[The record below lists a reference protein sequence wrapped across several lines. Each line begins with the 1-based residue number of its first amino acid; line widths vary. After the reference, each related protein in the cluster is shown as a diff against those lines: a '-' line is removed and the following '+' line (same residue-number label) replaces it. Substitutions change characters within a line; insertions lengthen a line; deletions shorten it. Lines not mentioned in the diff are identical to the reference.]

1 MSQFYTVLGNVLVH
15 HDLPVI
21 VDLCSAGCTQL
32 VVLVEHTK
40 LESLTCSVFAT
51 CSSKSA
57 QSPEYDTRIGIT
69 F

>member
-1 MSQFYTVLGNVLVH
+1 MSQCYTVLGNVLVH

-40 LESLTCSVFAT
+40 LESSYLLCF
-51 CSSKSA
+51 CYLF
-57 QSPEYDTRIGIT
+57 E
-69 F
+69 